1 MKYNKTKKHQGTYKH
16 KGGNPDVYE
25 NILSS
30 INNLKNNVKN
40 LGEIIQNIKNDG
52 KDGKDVNKQD
62 NSETN
67 EIPDDILDKIE
78 EKQEEMNNVLENI
91 DTKEEE
97 IIENKNNV
105 NLESNIDKEELE
117 ESKEELKNNIE
128 ILSEKLN
135 DGLEDNPLVN
145 SKQRDR
151 SFYLK
156 QRTWGQ
162 WFYGFVEYYDELS
175 GSLNNIVK
183 NSYYNMIL
191 QKAKNKRTTTENN
204 IVEKVNELEI
214 ELRDMNKN
222 IIKGGYRKKHTKKYR
237 KLQKLEK
244 TRKN

>member
-1 MKYNKTKKHQGTYKH
+1 
-16 KGGNPDVYE
+16 
-25 NILSS
+25 
-30 INNLKNNVKN
+30 LKNNVKN
-40 LGEIIQNIKNDG
+40 LGKIIENMKNNGNNDNNG
-52 KDGKDVNKQD
+52 NNGNNVNNSD
-62 NSETN
+62 NSETTQ
-67 EIPDDILDKIE
+67 IPNDIVEKIE

-105 NLESNIDKEELE
+105 ILESEIDKEELE

-128 ILSEKLN
+128 TLSEKIN

-145 SKQRDR
+145 NKQRDR

-162 WFYGFVEYYDELS
+162 WFYGFVEYYDELT

-183 NSYYNMIL
+183 NSYYNTIL
-191 QKAKNKRTTTENN
+191 QKPKNNRTTTEND

-214 ELRDMNKN
+214 ELSDMNKN
-222 IIKGGYRKKHTKKYR
+222 IMKGGYRKKHTKKYR
-237 KLQKLEK
+237 KLQKSTK
-244 TRKN
+244 NYRKQK